1 MLVDSGMS
9 PLPAIAASFAAG
21 AGLGL
26 LAPTTAIGA
35 IAAAAI
41 GATGFSL
48 ARRAGTGLLP
58 VAAALALA
66 LGWLRAP
73 PPEDLPRA
81 PAPREPCQRALRG
94 TLARPVLT
102 VEGRHRLAIDLDA
115 CTGCL
120 SEPRVSGWR
129 RCGGRLYVIALEGA
143 RPRLRQG
150 DLVRLRSTA
159 RPWRRPANPPG
170 GKRAEESL
178 SLSAVVPHSGAIALE
193 EARSRPTAERV
204 DRLRSGLARFWTEA
218 LDEAPSRLAR
228 ALGLGQSAALS
239 GEQREAFR
247 RTGTAHLLAISG
259 LHLGLVVLAVFWLLR
274 LALLRV
280 PPLARRLDSAR
291 IAAAATIPV
300 AVAFTLLTGARTPT
314 IRACAMA
321 VFMLSGRALAQRGR
335 ALESLALAGAALL
348 AADPTSLA
356 EPGFQLSFAAVLA
369 FLLVLRPGAGEKKLA
384 TLPGGDDAEKGKLR
398 SGLRSAAGWFARLL
412 RSTLAASAA
421 TVPLVLLHFDRA
433 SVVGV
438 PANLLAVP
446 AVSLLVLPAVLVT
459 ELVAVFS
466 PAAASIAARAVGPL
480 LASLENSLRSL
491 AELPCVIS
499 DPSPLVVAGVFALA
513 VAVLLLLAGKPRTAA
528 IPGAAFALLVSAA
541 IALDA
546 PKIPRDRLA
555 VDFLDVGQGDSSLVT
570 FPCGEHWLIDCGGTA
585 GRDPGA
591 DVVAPVLERLG
602 VERLETV
609 VLTHPDP
616 DHVAGLPAIA
626 RGFEVGRIWDNGQG
640 ADEGAHPAYA
650 ELLDIAEQESI
661 RVRRTREI
669 CGEHRVG
676 EATLEVLHPCHD
688 RVGYD
693 PTLEF
698 NDNSIAMRIDYGRTS
713 FLLTGDLSAAGER
726 ILLENDAR
734 LRADVL
740 KLGHHGS
747 RSSSTPELLEAV
759 SPAVAVASCGPWN
772 RHGMPHRRVRLALA
786 ERTISLFRTDRQ
798 GAIRATSDGDR
809 IAISATR
816 AIGADR
822 ERELT
827 GR

>member
-1 MLVDSGMS
+1 MS
-9 PLPAIAASFAAG
+9 PLPAIAVSFAAG
-21 AGLGL
+21 VGLGL
-26 LAPTTAIGA
+26 LAPTAVQGA

-41 GATGFSL
+41 GAVGFSL

-58 VAAALALA
+58 VAAAVALA

-73 PPEDLPRA
+73 TPEDRPRA
-81 PAPREPCQRALRG
+81 PEPRGPCERVLRG

-120 SEPRVSGWR
+120 GEPRVSGWR
-129 RCGGRLYVIALEGA
+129 RCGGRLYVTALEGP

-170 GKRAEESL
+170 GKQAEEHL
-178 SLSAVVPHSGAIALE
+178 YLSAVVPHAGAIALE
-193 EARSRPTAERV
+193 ETRSRFATRRV
-204 DRLRSGLARFWTEA
+204 DELRAGLAEFWSDA
-218 LDEAPSRLAR
+218 LEEAPSRLAR

-239 GEQREAFR
+239 SEQREAFR

-280 PPLARRLDSAR
+280 PPLARRLDPAR

-321 VFMLSGRALAQRGR
+321 VFLLSGRALAQRGR
-335 ALESLALAGAALL
+335 ALESLSLAGAALL
-348 AADPTSLA
+348 AADPTSLV
-356 EPGFQLSFAAVLA
+356 EPGFQLSFAAVIA
-369 FLLVLRPGAGEKKLA
+369 FLLVLRPVARTGDDLA
-384 TLPGGDDAEKGKLR
+384 TLPGGNDAEQGRLR
-398 SGLRSAAGWFARLL
+398 SGLRAAAGWFARLL

-459 ELVAVFS
+459 ELAAIFS
-466 PAAASIAARAVGPL
+466 PAAASIAARAVEPL
-480 LASLENSLRSL
+480 LAVLEGSLRSL

-499 DPSPLVVAGVFALA
+499 DPSPTVVVGVFALA
-513 VAVLLLLAGKPRTAA
+513 VAVLLLLAGRPRLAA
-528 IPGAAFALLVSAA
+528 IPGAAFALLISAA
-541 IALDA
+541 VALDA
-546 PKIPRDRLA
+546 PKIPRDRLT

-570 FPCGEHWLIDCGGTA
+570 FPRGEHWLIDCGGTV
-585 GRDPGA
+585 GRDPGG
-591 DVVAPVLERLG
+591 DVVTPVLERLG

-609 VLTHPDP
+609 VLTHPDL

-626 RGFEVGRIWDNGQG
+626 RGFELGSIWDNGQG

-650 ELLDIAEQESI
+650 ELLDIAAQKSV
-661 RVRRTREI
+661 RVFRTREI

-676 EATLEVLHPCHD
+676 AASLEVLHPCHD

-693 PTLEF
+693 PTLEL
-698 NDNSIAMRIDYGRTS
+698 NENSIVVRIDYGRTS
-713 FLLTGDLSAAGER
+713 FLLSGDLGAAGER
-726 ILLENDAR
+726 ILLANHAR
-734 LRADVL
+734 LQADVL

-747 RSSSTPELLEAV
+747 RSSSTPEFLEAV

-816 AIGADR
+816 TTGEGL
-822 ERELT
+822 ERKLT